1 LQCVAGCCRVL
12 QCVAVCCSML
22 QCVAVCC
29 SVLIVCCSA
38 RHLKTTSRSFLRA
51 SDTNLRVLP
60 SRETAASATSLFP
73 RRLDLCCSVLHCAAV
88 SDGVL
93 QCVSACCVAVSCS
106 VLQCVAARCSMLYCI
121 AVCCVLWYTTYVFTA
136 LYPRRLDLCCSVLQC
151 VAGCCSVLQC
161 VVMTPSLT
169 RYFKCVPWL
178 FICSSHVWHDVFIRV
193 T

>member
-1 LQCVAGCCRVL
+1 VLQCVAPPTDVPVMTSQSFLRGSRHKFEGSSTWCSVLQCVAMCCSVLQCVAGCCRVL

-106 VLQCVAARCSMLYCI
+106 VLQCVAARCSVLYCI
-121 AVCCVLWYTTYVFTA
+121 AVCCVL
-136 LYPRRLDLCCSVLQC
+136 
-151 VAGCCSVLQC
+151 
-161 VVMTPSLT
+161 
-169 RYFKCVPWL
+169 
-178 FICSSHVWHDVFIRV
+178 
-193 T
+193 